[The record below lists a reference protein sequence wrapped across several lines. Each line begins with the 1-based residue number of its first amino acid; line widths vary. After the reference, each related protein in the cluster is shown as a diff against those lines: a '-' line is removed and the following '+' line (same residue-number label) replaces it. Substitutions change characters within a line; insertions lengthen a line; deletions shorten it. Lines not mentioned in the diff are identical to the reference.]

1 MAKQYPAIS
10 DTQAAFIARQHI
22 FFVATA
28 VADGH
33 VNLSPKGMDSL
44 RLLGPNRVIWLNVT
58 GSGNE
63 TAAHVAVNPRMT
75 LMFCAFDGPPMIL
88 RLYGE
93 AKVIHTRDAAW
104 AELYPHFTPI
114 AGARQIFDLQV
125 SLVQTSCGFAVP
137 NFTHDGDRTL
147 LRDWAEKRG
156 DQGIQ
161 DYWSDRNQT
170 SLDGLPTHIL
180 A

>member
-1 MAKQYPAIS
+1 MAKQYASIS
-10 DTQAAFIARQHI
+10 ETQAGFITRQHI

-88 RLYGE
+88 RLYGT
-93 AKVIHTRDAAW
+93 AQVIHTRDAAW
-104 AELYPHFTPI
+104 DELYRHFTPI
-114 AGARQIFDLQV
+114 PGARQIFDLHV
-125 SLVQTSCGFAVP
+125 SLVQSSCGMAVP
-137 NFTHDGDRTL
+137 NFTHAGDRTL
-147 LRDWAEKRG
+147 LNDWAEKRG
-156 DQGIQ
+156 EQGLQ
-161 DYWSDRNQT
+161 DYWATRNQT
-170 SLDGLPTHIL
+170 SLDGLQTHIL